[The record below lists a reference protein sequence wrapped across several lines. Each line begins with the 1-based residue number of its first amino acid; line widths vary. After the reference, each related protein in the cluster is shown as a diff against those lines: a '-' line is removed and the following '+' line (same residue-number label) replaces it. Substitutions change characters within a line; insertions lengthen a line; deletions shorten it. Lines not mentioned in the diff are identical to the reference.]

1 MTLSIETL
9 RFVGVTLSTPTVMRY
24 MTLSIPA
31 HIAVHD
37 FINDGLVDKAMYR
50 TSVVDGLRPTVAR
63 ARTQARARARLG
75 LGLGRGPGLG
85 LLSNRLS
92 IQGAYICGHFG
103 GLNVN

>member
-1 MTLSIETL
+1 MPDMTLSVFCLAAKRGHDFTNRNLAICGGH
-9 RFVGVTLSTPTVMRY
+9 FIN

-31 HIAVHD
+31 RIAVHD

-50 TSVVDGLRPTVAR
+50 TLPGP
-63 ARTQARARARLG
+63 G
-75 LGLGRGPGLG
+75 PGRGPPQQ
-85 LLSNRLS
+85 STLS